1 MKGEDNI
8 KQELAVLSSFSIR
21 DIVNAINK
29 NNADDS
35 NQKILREDI
44 VSVIKERDTFMLL
57 YFK

>member
-29 NNADDS
+29 NNVDDS

>member
-44 VSVIKERDTFMLL
+44 VSIIKERDTFMLL